1 MSKLKFLGPA
11 RAIALLVLAAVTAV
25 GVWTFVTGDW
35 SAVISYWREHWVL
48 IPALALLS
56 IVDVVLEAIA
66 WAWLYSRFGVK
77 AFDRSSVLVYLAG
90 RAGLLLP
97 AQLGRLIRPDAMVRM
112 GKGSFM
118 QCLKAETLLFV
129 LDGVSVLSLL
139 AALLA
144 YKVAHWAALPAG
156 LASIAVMLFV
166 GDKLAELL
174 AHTHLSIE
182 RGFWWT
188 GSTIAVVLISMAGW
202 IAHGLGLYVVVA
214 DLPGSVTLWDALAFG
229 PGSAVLGTG
238 TGLPGGI
245 GVTEGLLGASL
256 RLRGVPVEHLA
267 IVVAA
272 FRLITFWIWIPIGW
286 LALIVTRRQGREI
299 DAEQVWKTP

>member
-1 MSKLKFLGPA
+1 MSKLKYLGPA
-11 RAIALLVLAAVTAV
+11 RAVALLVLAAVTGV

-35 SAVISYWREHWVL
+35 TAVIAYWREHWIL
-48 IPALALLS
+48 IPILAVLS
-56 IVDVVLEAIA
+56 IVDVLLEAIA
-66 WAWLYSRFGVK
+66 WAWLYTRCGVK
-77 AFDRSSVLVYLAG
+77 AFDRHGALVYLAG
-90 RAGLLLP
+90 RAGMLLP
-97 AQLGRLIRPDAMVRM
+97 AQLGRLIRPDAMVRSR
-112 GKGSFM
+112 GASFI

-139 AALLA
+139 AALFA
-144 YKVAHWAALPAG
+144 FKASAWAAVPAG
-156 LASIAVMLFV
+156 LAVIAILLFV
-166 GDKLAELL
+166 GDRIAELL

-188 GSTIAVVLISMAGW
+188 VPTIAVVFINMTGW

-214 DLPGSVTLWDALAFG
+214 DLPGTVTLWDALAFG

-256 RLRGVPVEHLA
+256 RFRGVPVEHLA

-272 FRLITFWIWIPIGW
+272 FRFITFWVWVPIGW
-286 LALIVTRRQGREI
+286 LALLATRRQNREI
-299 DAEQVWKTP
+299 NTEQAWKAP